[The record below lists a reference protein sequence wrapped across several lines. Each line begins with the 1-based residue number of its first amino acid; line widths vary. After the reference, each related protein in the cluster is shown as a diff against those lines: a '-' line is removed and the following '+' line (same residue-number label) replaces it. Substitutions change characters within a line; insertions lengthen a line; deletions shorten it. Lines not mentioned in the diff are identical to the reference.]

1 MHRIMRRVA
10 EIKSSDDREFL
21 ESDAET
27 QQKSKRLVVCQRML
41 HRYLGSAYGS
51 AESVT
56 ATEFEGK
63 DKDENSGFDKLDTGA
78 IAFLSSDLRSL
89 PQHPS
94 LIEKP
99 SVESTGAN
107 IAFGGKEFMDYTS
120 LCLTKAWDRFSKDT
134 RVRLVSESN
143 VGGMEEV

>member
-1 MHRIMRRVA
+1 M
-10 EIKSSDDREFL
+10 
-21 ESDAET
+21 
-27 QQKSKRLVVCQRML
+27 VCQRML

-63 DKDENSGFDKLDTGA
+63 DKDESSGFDELDTGA
-78 IAFLSSDLRSL
+78 IVILSSDVRSL
-89 PQHPS
+89 LQHPS

-120 LCLTKAWDRFSKDT
+120 LCLTKVLHGIDSPRTPVLDWYLNPMWGKWRRCRFT
-134 RVRLVSESN
+134 EVWHAVGGIVLNCSEST
-143 VGGMEEV
+143 GRYEEE

>member
-1 MHRIMRRVA
+1 MVI
-10 EIKSSDDREFL
+10 
-21 ESDAET
+21 
-27 QQKSKRLVVCQRML
+27 QRMI

-89 PQHPS
+89 LQHPS

-120 LCLTKAWDRFSKDT
+120 LCLTKVLHGIDSPRTPVLDWYLNPMWGGWRRYRFTK
-134 RVRLVSESN
+134 VWHA
-143 VGGMEEV
+143 VGGIVLNCSKFTGRYEEE